1 MFLNKRFSSLT
12 SYIFLLTLSATV
24 AVLYFAVAKA
34 ENIANQWSENS
45 LVITSEITMNE
56 ALIKTSFGDIKIKLL
71 EDKAPRTVANF
82 VKLSGEKFY
91 NDTKF
96 HRVIPNFMIQGG
108 DPLTKDDTAK
118 GRWGTG
124 GPGYKF
130 ADEPNDVEMVRGVV
144 AMANSG
150 PDTNGSQFF
159 IITAP
164 ETPWLQGKHT
174 AFGRVI
180 DGMDI
185 VDKIS
190 AVARDSNDV
199 PITPI
204 VVEKI
209 TTK

>member
-1 MFLNKRFSSLT
+1 M
-12 SYIFLLTLSATV
+12 LSVTA

-45 LVITSEITMNE
+45 LVITNEITMNE
-56 ALIKTSFGDIKIKLL
+56 SLIKTSLGDIIIKLL

-82 VKLSGEKFY
+82 VKLSEEKFY

-124 GPGYKF
+124 GPGYRF
-130 ADEPNDVEMVRGVV
+130 ADEPNDVEMVRGIV

-159 IITAP
+159 IITASA
-164 ETPWLQGKHT
+164 TPWLQGKHT
-174 AFGRVI
+174 AFGKVI
-180 DGMDI
+180 SGMDI

-190 AVARDSNDV
+190 AVARDSNDA

-204 VVEKI
+204 VVKKV

>member
-12 SYIFLLTLSATV
+12 SYIFLLTLSVAV

-45 LVITSEITMNE
+45 LVITNEITMNE
-56 ALIKTSFGDIKIKLL
+56 SLIKTSFGDIRIKLL
-71 EDKAPRTVANF
+71 EDKARRTVANF
-82 VKLSGEKFY
+82 VKLVGEKFY

-130 ADEPNDVEMVRGVV
+130 VDEPNDVKMVRGVV

-174 AFGRVI
+174 AFGKVI
-180 DGMDI
+180 SGMEV

-190 AVARDSNDV
+190 AVLTDTRDI
-199 PITPI
+199 PLQP
-204 VVEKI
+204 VVVQKI
-209 TTK
+209 ILK